1 VSLFPDRLLWYP
13 KQQPTHS
20 FQPTNPNDNELVN
33 ASCQAAACMH
43 LRPRD
48 DMGVLSDGLSNSCI
62 LAVSGYTLNISTAA
76 IAVAI
81 VAFEQE

>member
-1 VSLFPDRLLWYP
+1 
-13 KQQPTHS
+13 
-20 FQPTNPNDNELVN
+20 
-33 ASCQAAACMH
+33 MH